1 METIVIQTEDKEKA
15 EAVRA
20 VLKVLKL
27 DVLTEK
33 EHMEALMNALSVA
46 KGYREMLDVKA
57 GKLEAKDAE
66 ELFKEL

>member
-15 EAVRA
+15 DAVRA

-27 DVLTEK
+27 DILTEK

-46 KGYREMLDVKA
+46 KGYREMQDVKA
-57 GKLEAKDAE
+57 GKLKAKDAE

>member
-27 DVLTEK
+27 DILTEK
-33 EHMEALMNALSVA
+33 EHIEALMNALSVA

>member
-15 EAVRA
+15 EAERA

-27 DVLTEK
+27 DILTEK
-33 EHMEALMNALSVA
+33 GHIEALMNALSVA